1 MDGGYEAVGV
11 RKEKDVG
18 PPGSEPEE
26 EWNGFGYRVF
36 SYIRAFASA
45 SRSMSQSCPPL
56 NYHAPTNYL
65 TTDVDY
71 RLPCLTLLPWRD
83 RNHFSTSRLF
93 YFPSQTRRKDIGA
106 GIEEDPAG

>member
-36 SYIRAFASA
+36 SYIQD
-45 SRSMSQSCPPL
+45 RSHPQVVRCPNL
-56 NYHAPTNYL
+56 AH
-65 TTDVDY
+65 
-71 RLPCLTLLPWRD
+71 
-83 RNHFSTSRLF
+83 H
-93 YFPSQTRRKDIGA
+93 
-106 GIEEDPAG
+106 